1 MREWVKAM
9 TNKKHQ
15 HGIALVLVLWATT
28 LLTVIAASFAYSMR
42 TDILLAQNLAAS
54 ARAQAV
60 ADAGMQRALY
70 EMFKPIGDLQ
80 RWEGD
85 GVPHQWEFGGGKLN
99 IMLLDVSGKID
110 LNSASDDLLKGLL
123 KSVGLNDEES
133 NILLDAIVDWRD
145 EDDLP
150 HPKGA
155 EVAEYKAAG
164 LKYRPANAPFE
175 TVNELQ
181 RVLGMTP
188 DLFAN
193 LADALTVDSHQAGIN
208 AAIAP
213 EKVLLALP
221 GANAELVDAY
231 LVARQEALLKKLLPP
246 PFAPAAAAV
255 AGADGSVYS
264 VRAEAALPD
273 GTVFI
278 REAVVKIDQG
288 AVRKFVFYSWK
299 EGEATPKP
307 IVEEQATIN

>member
-1 MREWVKAM
+1 MKAV

-28 LLTVIAASFAYSMR
+28 LLTVIAASFAFSMR
-42 TDILLAQNLAAS
+42 TDTLLAQNLAAS
-54 ARAQAV
+54 ARAQAL
-60 ADAGMQRALY
+60 ADAGVQRALY
-70 EMFKPIGDLQ
+70 EMFKPIADLQ
-80 RWEGD
+80 RWKGD
-85 GVPHQWEFGGGKLN
+85 GVPHQWEFGGGKLS
-99 IMLLDVSGKID
+99 IMVLDVSGKID
-110 LNSASDDLLKGLL
+110 LNSASDDLLKGML
-123 KSVGLNDEES
+123 KSVGLTDEES

-145 EDDLP
+145 GDDLP
-150 HPKGA
+150 RPKGA

-164 LKYRPANAPFE
+164 LKYRPSNAPFE

-188 DLFAN
+188 DLYAN

-213 EKVLLALP
+213 RKVLLALP
-221 GANAELVDAY
+221 GANAALVDAY
-231 LVARQEALLKKLLPP
+231 LIARQEALVKNLPPP

-255 AGADGSVYS
+255 AGDDGSVYS

-288 AVRKFVFYSWK
+288 AVRKFVFFSWK

-307 IVEEQATIN
+307 IIGEQAAIK

>member
-1 MREWVKAM
+1 MKAM
-9 TNKKHQ
+9 INKKHQ

-28 LLTVIAASFAYSMR
+28 LLTVIAASFAFSMR
-42 TDILLAQNLAAS
+42 TDTLLGQNLAAA

-60 ADAGMQRALY
+60 ADAGMQRAFY
-70 EMFKPIGDLQ
+70 EMFKPISDLQ
-80 RWEGD
+80 RWKGD
-85 GVPHQWEFGGGKLN
+85 GVPHQWEFGGAKLS
-99 IMLLDVSGKID
+99 ISLLDVSGKID

-145 EDDLP
+145 DDDLP
-150 HPKGA
+150 RPKGA

-188 DLFAN
+188 ELYAN
-193 LADALTVDSHQAGIN
+193 LADTLTVDSHQAGVN

-213 EKVLLALP
+213 RKVLLALP
-221 GANAELVDAY
+221 GANVALVDAY
-231 LVARQEALLKKLLPP
+231 LLARQEALLKNLPPP
-246 PFAPAAAAV
+246 PFAPGAAAV
-255 AGADGSVYS
+255 AGDDGSVYS
-264 VRAEAALPD
+264 VRAEAVSLD
-273 GTVFI
+273 GTVFV

-288 AVRKFVFYSWK
+288 AVRKFVFFSWK
-299 EGEATPKP
+299 EGAATLKP
-307 IVEEQATIN
+307 MVEEQVAIH

>member
-1 MREWVKAM
+1 MKAV

-28 LLTVIAASFAYSMR
+28 LLTVIAASFAFSMR
-42 TDILLAQNLAAS
+42 TDTLLAQNLAAS
-54 ARAQAV
+54 ARAQAL
-60 ADAGMQRALY
+60 ADAGVQRALY
-70 EMFKPIGDLQ
+70 EMFKPIADLQ
-80 RWEGD
+80 RWKGD
-85 GVPHQWEFGGGKLN
+85 GVPHQWEFGGGKLS
-99 IMLLDVSGKID
+99 IMVLDVSGKID

-123 KSVGLNDEES
+123 KSVGLTDEES
-133 NILLDAIVDWRD
+133 IVLLDAIVDWRD
-145 EDDLP
+145 GDDLP
-150 HPKGA
+150 RPKGA

-164 LKYRPANAPFE
+164 LKYRPSNAPFE

-188 DLFAN
+188 DLYAN

-213 EKVLLALP
+213 RKVLLALP
-221 GANAELVDAY
+221 GATVALVDAY
-231 LVARQEALLKKLLPP
+231 LIARQEALVKNLPPP

-255 AGADGSVYS
+255 AGDDGSVYS

-288 AVRKFVFYSWK
+288 AVRKFVFFSWK

-307 IVEEQATIN
+307 IIGEQAAIK

>member
-1 MREWVKAM
+1 MRAV

-28 LLTVIAASFAYSMR
+28 LLTVIAASFAFSMR
-42 TDILLAQNLAAS
+42 TDTLLAQNLAAI
-54 ARAQAV
+54 ARAQAL
-60 ADAGMQRALY
+60 ADAGVQRAFY
-70 EMFKPIGDLQ
+70 EMFKPISDLQ
-80 RWEGD
+80 RWKGD
-85 GVPHQWEFGGGKLN
+85 GVPHQWEFGGGKLS
-99 IMLLDVSGKID
+99 IILLDVSGKID

-123 KSVGLNDEES
+123 KSVGLSDEES

-145 EDDLP
+145 GDDLP
-150 HPKGA
+150 RPKGA

-164 LKYRPANAPFE
+164 LKYRPANASFE

-188 DLFAN
+188 DLYAN
-193 LADALTVDSHQAGIN
+193 LADALTVDSHKAGIN

-213 EKVLLALP
+213 RKVLLALP
-221 GANAELVDAY
+221 GANVALVDAY
-231 LVARQEALLKKLLPP
+231 LEARQEALGKNLPPP
-246 PFAPAAAAV
+246 PFAPAAAAL
-255 AGADGSVYS
+255 AGDDGSVYS

-288 AVRKFVFYSWK
+288 AVRKFVFFSWK
-299 EGEATPKP
+299 EGDATPKP
-307 IVEEQATIN
+307 IVGEQAAIK

>member
-1 MREWVKAM
+1 MKSVI
-9 TNKKHQ
+9 NKRHQ

-28 LLTVIAASFAYSMR
+28 LLTVIAASFAFSMR
-42 TDILLAQNLAAS
+42 TDTLLAQNLAAA

-60 ADAGMQRALY
+60 ADAGVQRALY
-70 EMFKPIGDLQ
+70 EIFKPISDLQ
-80 RWEGD
+80 RWKGD
-85 GVPHQWEFGGGKLN
+85 GMPHQWEFGGAKLS
-99 IMLLDVSGKID
+99 IILLDVSGKID
-110 LNSASDDLLKGLL
+110 LNSASDELLKGLL
-123 KSVGLNDEES
+123 KSVGQTDEES
-133 NILLDAIVDWRD
+133 NVLLDAIADWRD
-145 EDDLP
+145 SDDLP
-150 HPKGA
+150 RPKGA

-164 LKYRPANAPFE
+164 LKYRPADAPFE

-188 DLFAN
+188 DLYAS

-213 EKVLLALP
+213 RKVLLALP
-221 GANAELVDAY
+221 GANVALVDAY
-231 LVARQEALLKKLLPP
+231 LVARQEALEKNLPPP

-255 AGADGSVYS
+255 AGDDGSVYS

-278 REAVVKIDQG
+278 REAVVKVDQG
-288 AVRKFVFYSWK
+288 AVRKFVFFSWK

-307 IVEEQATIN
+307 IIVEQAAIN

>member
-1 MREWVKAM
+1 MKAV

-28 LLTVIAASFAYSMR
+28 LLTVIAASFAFSMR
-42 TDILLAQNLAAS
+42 TDTLLAQNLAAS
-54 ARAQAV
+54 ARAQAL
-60 ADAGMQRALY
+60 ADAGVQRALY
-70 EMFKPIGDLQ
+70 EMFKPIADLQ
-80 RWEGD
+80 RWKGD
-85 GVPHQWEFGGGKLN
+85 GVPHQWEFGGGKLS
-99 IMLLDVSGKID
+99 IMVLDVSGKID
-110 LNSASDDLLKGLL
+110 LNSASDDLLKGML
-123 KSVGLNDEES
+123 KSVGLTDEES

-145 EDDLP
+145 GDDLP
-150 HPKGA
+150 RPKGA

-188 DLFAN
+188 DLYAN

-213 EKVLLALP
+213 RKVLLALP
-221 GANAELVDAY
+221 GATVALVDAY
-231 LVARQEALLKKLLPP
+231 LIARQEALVKNLPPP

-255 AGADGSVYS
+255 AGDDGSVYS

-288 AVRKFVFYSWK
+288 AVRKFVFFSWK

-307 IVEEQATIN
+307 IIGEQAAIK

>member
-1 MREWVKAM
+1 MKAV

-28 LLTVIAASFAYSMR
+28 LLTVIAASFAFSMR
-42 TDILLAQNLAAS
+42 TDTLLAQNLAAS
-54 ARAQAV
+54 ARAQAL
-60 ADAGMQRALY
+60 ADAGVQRALY
-70 EMFKPIGDLQ
+70 EMFKPIADLQ
-80 RWEGD
+80 RWKGD
-85 GVPHQWEFGGGKLN
+85 GVPHQWEFGGGKLS
-99 IMLLDVSGKID
+99 IMVLDVSGKID

-123 KSVGLNDEES
+123 KSVGLTDEES

-145 EDDLP
+145 GDDLP
-150 HPKGA
+150 RPKGA

-164 LKYRPANAPFE
+164 LKYRPSNAPFE

-188 DLFAN
+188 DLYAN

-213 EKVLLALP
+213 RKVLLALP
-221 GANAELVDAY
+221 GATVALVDAY
-231 LVARQEALLKKLLPP
+231 LIARQEALVKNLPPP

-255 AGADGSVYS
+255 AGDDGSVYS

-288 AVRKFVFYSWK
+288 AVRKFVFFSWK

-307 IVEEQATIN
+307 IIGEQAAIK

>member
-1 MREWVKAM
+1 MKSVI
-9 TNKKHQ
+9 NKRHQ

-28 LLTVIAASFAYSMR
+28 LLTVIAASFAFSMR
-42 TDILLAQNLAAS
+42 TDTLLAQNLAAA

-60 ADAGMQRALY
+60 ADAGVQRALY
-70 EMFKPIGDLQ
+70 EIFKPISDLQ
-80 RWEGD
+80 RWKGD
-85 GVPHQWEFGGGKLN
+85 GMPHQWEFGGAKLS
-99 IMLLDVSGKID
+99 IILLDVSGKID
-110 LNSASDDLLKGLL
+110 LNSASDELLKGLL
-123 KSVGLNDEES
+123 KSVGQTDEES
-133 NILLDAIVDWRD
+133 NVLLDAIADWRD
-145 EDDLP
+145 SDDLP
-150 HPKGA
+150 RPKGA

-164 LKYRPANAPFE
+164 LKYRPADAPFE

-188 DLFAN
+188 DLYAS

-213 EKVLLALP
+213 RKVLLALP
-221 GANAELVDAY
+221 GANVALVDAY
-231 LVARQEALLKKLLPP
+231 LVARQEALEKNLPPP

-255 AGADGSVYS
+255 AGDDGSVYS

-278 REAVVKIDQG
+278 RETVVKIDQG
-288 AVRKFVFYSWK
+288 AVRKFVFFSWK

-307 IVEEQATIN
+307 IVVEQAAIN

>member
-1 MREWVKAM
+1 MKAV

-28 LLTVIAASFAYSMR
+28 LLTVIAASFAFSMR
-42 TDILLAQNLAAS
+42 TDTLLAQNLAAS
-54 ARAQAV
+54 ARAQAL
-60 ADAGMQRALY
+60 ADAGVQRALY
-70 EMFKPIGDLQ
+70 EMFKPIADLQ
-80 RWEGD
+80 RWKGD
-85 GVPHQWEFGGGKLN
+85 GVPHQWEFGGGKLS
-99 IMLLDVSGKID
+99 IMVLDVSGKID

-123 KSVGLNDEES
+123 KSVGLTDEES

-145 EDDLP
+145 GDDLP
-150 HPKGA
+150 RPKGA
-155 EVAEYKAAG
+155 EVVEYKAAG

-188 DLFAN
+188 DLYAN

-213 EKVLLALP
+213 KKVLLALP
-221 GANAELVDAY
+221 GATVALVDAY
-231 LVARQEALLKKLLPP
+231 LIARQEALVKNLPPP

-255 AGADGSVYS
+255 AGDDGSVYS

-288 AVRKFVFYSWK
+288 AVRKFVFFSWK

-307 IVEEQATIN
+307 IIGEQAAIK

>member
-1 MREWVKAM
+1 MKAV

-15 HGIALVLVLWATT
+15 HGSALVLVLWATT
-28 LLTVIAASFAYSMR
+28 LLTVIAASFAFSMR
-42 TDILLAQNLAAS
+42 TDTLLAQNLAAS
-54 ARAQAV
+54 ARAQAL
-60 ADAGMQRALY
+60 ADAGVQRALY
-70 EMFKPIGDLQ
+70 EMFKPIADLQ
-80 RWEGD
+80 RWKGD
-85 GVPHQWEFGGGKLN
+85 GVPHQWEFGGGKLS
-99 IMLLDVSGKID
+99 IMVLDVSGKID
-110 LNSASDDLLKGLL
+110 LNSASDDLLKGML
-123 KSVGLNDEES
+123 KSVGLTDEES

-145 EDDLP
+145 GDDLP
-150 HPKGA
+150 RPKGA

-164 LKYRPANAPFE
+164 LKYRPSNAPFE

-188 DLFAN
+188 DLYAN

-213 EKVLLALP
+213 RKVLLALP
-221 GANAELVDAY
+221 GATVALVDAY
-231 LVARQEALLKKLLPP
+231 LIARQEALVKNLPPP

-255 AGADGSVYS
+255 AGDDGSVYS

-288 AVRKFVFYSWK
+288 AVRKFVFFSWK

-307 IVEEQATIN
+307 IIGEQAAIK

>member
-1 MREWVKAM
+1 MKAV

-28 LLTVIAASFAYSMR
+28 LLTVIAASFAFSMR
-42 TDILLAQNLAAS
+42 TDTLLAQNLAAS
-54 ARAQAV
+54 ARAQAL
-60 ADAGMQRALY
+60 ADAGVQRALY
-70 EMFKPIGDLQ
+70 EMFKPIADLQ
-80 RWEGD
+80 RWKGD
-85 GVPHQWEFGGGKLN
+85 GVPHQWEFGGGKLS
-99 IMLLDVSGKID
+99 IMVLDVSGKID

-123 KSVGLNDEES
+123 KSVGLTDEES
-133 NILLDAIVDWRD
+133 IVLLDAIVDWRD
-145 EDDLP
+145 GDDLP
-150 HPKGA
+150 RPKGA

-164 LKYRPANAPFE
+164 LKYRPSNAPFE

-188 DLFAN
+188 DLYAN

-213 EKVLLALP
+213 RKVLLALP
-221 GANAELVDAY
+221 GATVALVDAY
-231 LVARQEALLKKLLPP
+231 LVARQEALVKNLPPP

-255 AGADGSVYS
+255 AGDDGSVYS

-278 REAVVKIDQG
+278 RETVVKIDQG
-288 AVRKFVFYSWK
+288 AVRKFVFFSWK

-307 IVEEQATIN
+307 IVGEQAAIK

>member
-1 MREWVKAM
+1 MKAM
-9 TNKKHQ
+9 INKKHQ

-28 LLTVIAASFAYSMR
+28 LLTVIAASFALSMR
-42 TDILLAQNLAAS
+42 TDTLLGQNLAAA

-60 ADAGMQRALY
+60 ADAGMQRAFY

-80 RWEGD
+80 RWKGD
-85 GVPHQWEFGGGKLN
+85 GVPHQWEFGGAKLS
-99 IMLLDVSGKID
+99 ISLLDVSGKID

-145 EDDLP
+145 DDDLSR
-150 HPKGA
+150 PKGA

-188 DLFAN
+188 ELYAN
-193 LADALTVDSHQAGIN
+193 LADTLTVDSHQAGVN

-213 EKVLLALP
+213 RKVLLALP
-221 GANAELVDAY
+221 GADVALVDAY
-231 LVARQEALLKKLLPP
+231 LLARQEALLKNLPLP

-255 AGADGSVYS
+255 AGDDGSVYS
-264 VRAEAALPD
+264 VRAEAVSLD
-273 GTVFI
+273 GTVFV

-288 AVRKFVFYSWK
+288 AVRKFVFFSWK
-299 EGEATPKP
+299 EGEATLKP
-307 IVEEQATIN
+307 IVEEQVTIH

>member
-1 MREWVKAM
+1 MKAVA
-9 TNKKHQ
+9 NKKHQ

-28 LLTVIAASFAYSMR
+28 LLTVIAASFAFSMR
-42 TDILLAQNLAAS
+42 TDTLLAQNLAAS
-54 ARAQAV
+54 ARAQAL
-60 ADAGMQRALY
+60 ADAGVQRALY
-70 EMFKPIGDLQ
+70 EMFKPIADLQ
-80 RWEGD
+80 RWKGD
-85 GVPHQWEFGGGKLN
+85 GVPHQWEFGGGKLS
-99 IMLLDVSGKID
+99 IMVLDVSGKID

-123 KSVGLNDEES
+123 KSVGLTDEES
-133 NILLDAIVDWRD
+133 IVLLDAIVDWRD
-145 EDDLP
+145 GDDLP
-150 HPKGA
+150 RPKGA

-188 DLFAN
+188 DLYAN

-213 EKVLLALP
+213 RKVLLALP
-221 GANAELVDAY
+221 GATAALVDAY
-231 LVARQEALLKKLLPP
+231 LIARQEALVKNLPPP

-255 AGADGSVYS
+255 AGDDGSVYS

-278 REAVVKIDQG
+278 RETVVKIDQG
-288 AVRKFVFYSWK
+288 AVRKFVFFSWK

-307 IVEEQATIN
+307 IVGGQAAIK

>member
-1 MREWVKAM
+1 MKAV

-28 LLTVIAASFAYSMR
+28 LLTVIAASFAFSMR
-42 TDILLAQNLAAS
+42 TDTLLAQNLAAS
-54 ARAQAV
+54 ARAQAL
-60 ADAGMQRALY
+60 ADAGVQRALY
-70 EMFKPIGDLQ
+70 EMFKPIADLQ
-80 RWEGD
+80 RWKGD
-85 GVPHQWEFGGGKLN
+85 GVPHQWEFGGGKLS
-99 IMLLDVSGKID
+99 IMVLDVSGKID

-123 KSVGLNDEES
+123 KSVGLTVEES
-133 NILLDAIVDWRD
+133 IVLLDAIVDWRD
-145 EDDLP
+145 GDDLP
-150 HPKGA
+150 RPKGA

-164 LKYRPANAPFE
+164 LKYRPSNAPFE

-188 DLFAN
+188 DLYAN

-213 EKVLLALP
+213 RKVLLALP
-221 GANAELVDAY
+221 GANAALVDAY
-231 LVARQEALLKKLLPP
+231 LIARQEALVKNLPPP

-255 AGADGSVYS
+255 AGDDGSVYS

-278 REAVVKIDQG
+278 RETVVKVDQG
-288 AVRKFVFYSWK
+288 AVRKFVFFSWK

-307 IVEEQATIN
+307 IVGEQAAIK